1 MIRAVVEAVLGCFIR
16 LVRMF
21 LQSKA
26 TSVICRLVAA
36 AMIWFRLCFPGGSFP
51 VYTMSSRQEKSSV
64 EITAGSMKML
74 SDPSRTDLG
83 EGGVKN
89 KLYQR

>member
-64 EITAGSMKML
+64 ETTALSMETV
-74 SDPSRTDLG
+74 SDSCRADLG
-83 EGGVKN
+83 KGGVRN
-89 KLYQR
+89 QLGCE